1 MNKNEL
7 FARAMEAR
15 THSYSPYSH
24 VQVGA
29 AVLFD
34 TGHVYSGTNIENASF
49 GATVCAER
57 VAIWKALSENGSRC
71 IKEIAVVT
79 SEGWPP
85 CGMCRQ
91 VIAEFAT
98 PETLIYVGTTEG
110 IKQTYMFVDLMPEA
124 FTPRHLNIPDPL
136 KKG

>member
-1 MNKNEL
+1 MNKKEL
-7 FARAMEAR
+7 FEKALAARN
-15 THSYSPYSH
+15 HSYSPYSN
-24 VQVGA
+24 VRVGA

-57 VAIWKALSENGSRC
+57 VAIWKALSENGSRK

-79 SEGWPP
+79 PEGWPP

-98 PETLIYVGTTEG
+98 PETLVYVGTVEG
-110 IKQTYMFVDLMPEA
+110 GLTQTYKFADLMPAA
-124 FTPRHLNIPDPL
+124 FTPRHLKINPSVD
-136 KKG
+136 

>member
-7 FARAMEAR
+7 FKQALAARE
-15 THSYSPYSH
+15 HSHSPYSQ
-24 VQVGA
+24 VKVGA

-34 TGHVYSGTNIENASF
+34 SGQIYAGTNIENASF

-57 VAIWKALSENGSRC
+57 VAIWKGLSELGAKK

-79 SEGWPP
+79 SDGWPP

-98 PETLIYVGTTEG
+98 PGTLVHVGKTDEG
-110 IKQTYMFVDLMPEA
+110 ILKTYKFTELMPEA
-124 FTPRHLNIPDPL
+124 FSRSHL
-136 KKG
+136 KS

>member
-1 MNKNEL
+1 MNKKEL
-7 FARAMEAR
+7 FEKALAARD
-15 THSYSPYSH
+15 HSYSPYSQ

-57 VAIWKALSENGSRC
+57 VAIWKALSENGSRR
-71 IKEIAVVT
+71 IKEIAEVT
-79 SEGWPP
+79 PEGWPP

-98 PETLIYVGTTEG
+98 ADTIVHVGTVKGG
-110 IKQTYMFVDLMPEA
+110 IERSYRFSELLPEA
-124 FTPRHLNIPDPL
+124 FSPRHM
-136 KKG
+136 KFGS